1 MAYTNLVLPQNKE
14 GGREAWFCRKRT
26 FVPTPKLAFS
36 LKRHRR
42 APEVPR
48 LPLEPDKVGNRI
60 GSFRT
65 DNGVSVARGEITL
78 TPRPGPRERT

>member
-14 GGREAWFCRKRT
+14 GGREAWFSRKRPL
-26 FVPTPKLAFS
+26 FPLPNLPFL
-36 LKRHRR
+36 LKGIEGLQKF
-42 APEVPR
+42 PDSPV
-48 LPLEPDKVGNRI
+48 EPDKVGNRI

>member
-26 FVPTPKLAFS
+26 SVPTPKLAFP

-42 APEVPR
+42 LQKFPDSPV
-48 LPLEPDKVGNRI
+48 EPDKVGNRI

-78 TPRPGPRERT
+78 MPRPGPRERT